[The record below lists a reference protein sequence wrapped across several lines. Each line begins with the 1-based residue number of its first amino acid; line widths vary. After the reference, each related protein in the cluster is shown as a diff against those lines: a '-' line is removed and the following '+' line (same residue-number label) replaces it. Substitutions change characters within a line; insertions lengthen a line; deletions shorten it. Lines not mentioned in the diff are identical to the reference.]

1 MERKHGVNVFFSYAH
16 EDERFRA
23 ELEKHLAG
31 LKQSDMIKI
40 WHDRQIAPGAK
51 FDSAIA
57 AQLESAD
64 LILLLV
70 SPDFLAETSS
80 MEEMKRA
87 LERHVAGQA
96 LVIPIILRPVDWH
109 NTPAGKLVPLPA
121 DGKPLTTWARRD
133 EAFLDVARGIRD
145 RVRELLGP
153 SDTADYISDLQEL
166 AGFSIAFDSQLSPQ
180 QVKGTLTALADYYRA
195 VGGVGL
201 QVDFE
206 LEDVLIIEP
215 EYV

>member
-1 MERKHGVNVFFSYAH
+1 
-16 EDERFRA
+16 
-23 ELEKHLAG
+23 
-31 LKQSDMIKI
+31 
-40 WHDRQIAPGAK
+40 
-51 FDSAIA
+51 
-57 AQLESAD
+57 
-64 LILLLV
+64 
-70 SPDFLAETSS
+70 